1 MSLTTPSVFW
11 PRAML
16 LSAIFIAMWLA
27 SKQSK
32 IIDAIAFLVA
42 IFCVVWLLFT
52 IHVL

>member
-1 MSLTTPSVFW
+1 
-11 PRAML
+11 ML

-32 IIDAIAFLVA
+32 IIDAIVFLLS
-42 IFCVVWLLFT
+42 IFIVVWLLFA

>member
-1 MSLTTPSVFW
+1 MTFTFPAIALPI
-11 PRAML
+11 AML

-42 IFCVVWLLFT
+42 IFCVVWLLFAV
-52 IHVL
+52 HVL